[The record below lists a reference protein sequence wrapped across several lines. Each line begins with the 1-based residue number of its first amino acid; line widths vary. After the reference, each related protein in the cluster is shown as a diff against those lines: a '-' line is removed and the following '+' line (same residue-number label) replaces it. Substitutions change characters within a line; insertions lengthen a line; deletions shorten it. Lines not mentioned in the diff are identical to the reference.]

1 VPGDN
6 NHNVGPTAVRDGA
19 LNVFLLAHAFLP
31 AENQSIP
38 KLFVLFMFVLCFLLT
53 CVILYNNVSFA
64 SILCFFY

>member
-31 AENQSIP
+31 AENQSNS
-38 KLFVLFMFVLCFLLT
+38 KVV
-53 CVILYNNVSFA
+53 CVVYVCA
-64 SILCFFY
+64 VFFTHFRDIV